1 MKILLYLLLA
11 PLIVLDTEAPV
22 ITLVGTSQVSVN
34 QGATYTD
41 AGTTAT
47 DNFDGNI
54 AANITAIS
62 TVDTSVAGTYT
73 IAYNV
78 SDAAGNAA
86 TPVVRTVYVL
96 DIERPVIT
104 LLGSNPLE
112 INKGTTYTD
121 AGATAT
127 DDVDGDI
134 TDDITVTSTVDT
146 STVGTYTV
154 TYNVSDAAGN
164 AATPVVR
171 TITVNPVEIN
181 PTETGILLNGTV
193 SAENNQ
199 IKNVADP
206 SAEQDAINKR
216 YLDQRLT
223 TNEELVNIQYLDQII
238 DQLQS
243 LIDGLQEEINILKTD
258 TQAPVITLLGDNSIN
273 VNQGATYTDSGAT
286 ATDNVDGNITGNI
299 VITNTVNTTIAG
311 TYTVTYNVTD
321 AAGNA
326 ATPVV
331 RAVNV
336 LDIDSDGDGY
346 TVGQGDCD
354 DSDAAIYP
362 GAPEICDGIDNDC
375 DGEVD
380 EGVTTPYYEDAD
392 GDGYGLSTVGPV
404 MTCSPPAG
412 YVSNNLDC
420 DDSDAA
426 IYPGATEIEDGI
438 DNDCDGDI
446 DEGFDSDDDGYTVGQ
461 GDCDDSDPDIYPG
474 APEICDGIDNDCDGE
489 VDEGVTTPYYED
501 ADGDGYGLST
511 VGPVM
516 TCSPP
521 AGYVSNNLDCDDSDA
536 AIYPGA
542 TEIEDGIDNDCDG
555 DIDE

>member
-1 MKILLYLLLA
+1 M
-11 PLIVLDTEAPV
+11 
-22 ITLVGTSQVSVN
+22 
-34 QGATYTD
+34 
-41 AGTTAT
+41 
-47 DNFDGNI
+47 
-54 AANITAIS
+54 
-62 TVDTSVAGTYT
+62 
-73 IAYNV
+73 
-78 SDAAGNAA
+78 
-86 TPVVRTVYVL
+86 
-96 DIERPVIT
+96 
-104 LLGSNPLE
+104 
-112 INKGTTYTD
+112 
-121 AGATAT
+121 
-127 DDVDGDI
+127 
-134 TDDITVTSTVDT
+134 
-146 STVGTYTV
+146 
-154 TYNVSDAAGN
+154 
-164 AATPVVR
+164 
-171 TITVNPVEIN
+171 
-181 PTETGILLNGTV
+181 
-193 SAENNQ
+193 
-199 IKNVADP
+199 
-206 SAEQDAINKR
+206 
-216 YLDQRLT
+216 
-223 TNEELVNIQYLDQII
+223 
-238 DQLQS
+238 
-243 LIDGLQEEINILKTD
+243 
-258 TQAPVITLLGDNSIN
+258 LGDNSIN
-273 VNQGATYTDSGAT
+273 VNQGATYTDSGAI

-426 IYPGATEIEDGI
+426 IYPGA
-438 DNDCDGDI
+438 
-446 DEGFDSDDDGYTVGQ
+446 
-461 GDCDDSDPDIYPG
+461 
-474 APEICDGIDNDCDGE
+474 PEICDGIDNDCDGE